1 MSPRVTLIT
10 SGNSANL
17 VRKRNLPKGPN
28 AHCSQCGR
36 QLTYPRICSA
46 CWKEVSVAKLRFIM
60 AIRAVAFDFGHTLID
75 EQRDGTISLES
86 RPIHLMPGVFEI
98 LPRIPIP
105 LAVWANT
112 RTATGAD
119 LRRFLDRA
127 GIGQFFAWVITSV
140 DAGFRKPAPEFFDF
154 ALSKCGLSRDEV
166 VFVGNQLNTDIAGGQ
181 EFGIRTVWLC
191 GSAYHSRDETLS
203 PQVVRPTHTIHTLR
217 QLPSLL
223 QRIRDVK

>member
-1 MSPRVTLIT
+1 
-10 SGNSANL
+10 
-17 VRKRNLPKGPN
+17 
-28 AHCSQCGR
+28 
-36 QLTYPRICSA
+36 
-46 CWKEVSVAKLRFIM
+46 M

-86 RPIHLMPGVFEI
+86 RPIHLMPGVNEI
-98 LPRIPIP
+98 LPRISIP

-112 RTATGAD
+112 RTASGAE
-119 LRRFLDRA
+119 LRRVLDKA

-154 ALSKCGLSRDEV
+154 ALSTCGLSRDEV

-181 EFGIRTVWLC
+181 GFGIRTVWLC
-191 GSAYHSRDETLS
+191 GSAYHSTDETLS
-203 PQVVRPTHTIHTLR
+203 PQDVHPTHTIRTLR

-223 QRIRDVK
+223 QRIRDVR